1 MLSTEICN
9 RKTRT
14 RMRRAVAR
22 ELRRDNPNLNSRD
35 LQAMAGGLLRPVRY
49 DVMQVQTLDRVD
61 RRCLVWNV
69 LGTQAG
75 LAVIL
80 DGR

>member
-1 MLSTEICN
+1 MASNEETAFSPLAFVEA
-9 RKTRT
+9 KY
-14 RMRRAVAR
+14 R